1 MVTKGVPC
9 EKRIKDLQKFHELY
23 ADELE
28 KDAGDGWVETSN
40 PDKGGGKMEDIMDID
55 DMGDD
60 AKMQVIASKDDKKDD
75 GSSDGFDLDDMD
87 DDNHRDGGSCN
98 NDNDGATED
107 H

>member
-87 DDNHRDGGSCN
+87 DDNAFAQPAKQEEEKKASE
-98 NDNDGATED
+98 DN
-107 H
+107 